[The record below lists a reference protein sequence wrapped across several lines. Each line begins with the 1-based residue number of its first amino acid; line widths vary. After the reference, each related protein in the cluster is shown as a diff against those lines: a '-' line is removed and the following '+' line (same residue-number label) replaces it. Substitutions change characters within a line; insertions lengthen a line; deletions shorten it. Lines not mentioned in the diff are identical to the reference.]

1 MKRSTIRAPEL
12 LPNNK
17 KKTRISTHNDSVAMI
32 LSDKPNMV
40 STRVKSTRGDR

>member
-1 MKRSTIRAPEL
+1 MKSSAIKARAF
-12 LPNNK
+12 NKKK

-40 STRVKSTRGDR
+40 STRVRSTRGDR